1 MPTQPSYNLI
11 LDGID
16 ECAEYVLRT
25 VRRKNI
31 QFNVYVDRA
40 TGVRVRPDSDYKRG
54 DTHERPAEE
63 FVCAYRKA
71 TACIE
76 YIREDLAYKLA
87 HMPKYVTQKAA

>member
-11 LDGID
+11 HDGLD
-16 ECAEYVLRT
+16 ECADYVLRT
-25 VRRKNI
+25 LRRKGI
-31 QFNVYVDRA
+31 LFNVYVDRSG
-40 TGVRVRPDSDYKRG
+40 GVRVRPASDRE

-63 FVCAYRKA
+63 FVCSYRKA

-87 HMPKYVTQKAA
+87 HMPKYVTNKAA

>member
-11 LDGID
+11 EDGID
-16 ECAEYVLRT
+16 ECADYVLRT
-25 VRRKNI
+25 LRRKGI
-31 QFNVYVDRA
+31 LFNVYVDRSG
-40 TGVRVRPDSDYKRG
+40 GVRVRPAVDRE

>member
-11 LDGID
+11 LDGLD
-16 ECAEYVLRT
+16 ECADYVLRT
-25 VRRKNI
+25 VRRKYI
-31 QFNVYVDRA
+31 QFNVYVDR
-40 TGVRVRPDSDYKRG
+40 TGGVRVRPVMTFKDG
-54 DTHERPAEE
+54 DTHDRPAEE
-63 FVCAYRKA
+63 FVCSYRKA